1 MADYNCKM
9 RSNYFE
15 VKDPVTFEKM
25 IGKVSGNFDQ
35 VHCWKAEKDGKL
47 LYSFGVEGSIY
58 GFEDE
63 ENSSF
68 DDVILEL
75 QRHVAKDDAIIVVE
89 AGYEKLRYT
98 VGTLSKCEEIGLLR
112 KEYIIRCPECS
123 LVIKRAGYIKDLPL
137 GPYEC
142 YGCSKKVLITLDEV
156 EPVYTK
162 KEETK

>member
-98 VGTLSKCEEIGLLR
+98 VGTAYVITCNDYEVLNVENLAR
-112 KEYIIRCPECS
+112 KEAARMLSVPEYRS
-123 LVIKRAGYIKDLPL
+123 KI
-137 GPYEC
+137 EC
-142 YGCSKKVLITLDEV
+142 
-156 EPVYTK
+156 
-162 KEETK
+162 

>member
-1 MADYNCKM
+1 MTDQFQDILDNEQIRHM
-9 RSNYFE
+9 ESYFNSL
-15 VKDPVTFEKM
+15 
-25 IGKVSGNFDQ
+25 IGGAAENISAPRLSRTLRISLQ
-35 VHCWKAEKDGKL
+35 KAHL
-47 LYSFGVEGSIY
+47 
-58 GFEDE
+58 
-63 ENSSF
+63 
-68 DDVILEL
+68 
-75 QRHVAKDDAIIVVE
+75 
-89 AGYEKLRYT
+89 
-98 VGTLSKCEEIGLLR
+98 TLSKCEKIGLLR